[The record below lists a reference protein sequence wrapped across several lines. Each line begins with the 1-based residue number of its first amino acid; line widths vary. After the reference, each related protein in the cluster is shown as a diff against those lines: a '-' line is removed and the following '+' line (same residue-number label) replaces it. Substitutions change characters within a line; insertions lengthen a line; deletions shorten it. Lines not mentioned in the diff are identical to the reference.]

1 MADLDASSVS
11 VVVDLVVLD
20 ASSAL
25 QDPLL
30 VMALFV
36 AGPNHR
42 QCAGNGRRELVKQT
56 TVSSS
61 SGLIAVIA
69 VVVVPIS
76 PKTTVS
82 SSSGLIA
89 LVVVPI
95 SSRLLSVSP
104 MLMMMMLMSHP
115 IDVVVVVV
123 AVVLQSPCHPPAL
136 FDCRLEVL

>member
-11 VVVDLVVLD
+11 VVVYLVVLD

-36 AGPNHR
+36 AGPSHR

-69 VVVVPIS
+69 VV
-76 PKTTVS
+76 
-82 SSSGLIA
+82 G
-89 LVVVPI
+89 VPI
-95 SSRLLSVSP
+95 SSRLLAVSQKV
-104 MLMMMMLMSHP
+104 MMMLMSHP
-115 IDVVVVVV
+115 IDVVVGVV
-123 AVVLQSPCHPPAL
+123 AVVLQSP
-136 FDCRLEVL
+136 